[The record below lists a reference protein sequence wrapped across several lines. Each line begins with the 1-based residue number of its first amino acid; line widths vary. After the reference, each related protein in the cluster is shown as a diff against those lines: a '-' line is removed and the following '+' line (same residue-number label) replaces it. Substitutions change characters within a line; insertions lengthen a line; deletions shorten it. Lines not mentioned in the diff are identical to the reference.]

1 MFHITNKSILVAALV
16 LAGAATMHAEFI
28 TTESETLKVWADPI
42 TVNADNGSIATL
54 TVYEN
59 DIINYSSFNMVITVP
74 EGITVAKVKQGRE
87 TVDDIFLT
95 DRAASTHTIACNMLD
110 DGRTIKIISYSI
122 QLDEFYPDDVNGE
135 PLDALFTLGLVAS
148 PEMDSG
154 EYECTISDVKFV
166 ETSTDASILPN
177 EPLTFI
183 LTVDGGKTN
192 SIDGISGEEVHESP
206 YFDLQGRRVLPNAN
220 PRIII
225 SAGHKKIN
233 R

>member
-1 MFHITNKSILVAALV
+1 MFNKIQKVAAV
-16 LAGAATMHAEFI
+16 TALALCGAATMHAEFI
-28 TTESETLKVWADPI
+28 TTKSETLKVWADPI
-42 TVNADNGSIATL
+42 TVNADDGTVSTL

-74 EGITVAKVKQGRE
+74 EGITIAKVKQGRE

-95 DRAASTHTIACNMLD
+95 ERAAASHTIACNMLD

-148 PEMDSG
+148 PEMVEG

-177 EPLTFI
+177 EPLTFT
-183 LTVDGGKTN
+183 LTVAGGKTN
-192 SIDGISGEEVHESP
+192 AIEDVTSEKINESP
-206 YFDLQGRRVLPNAN
+206 AFDLQGRRVRANAN

-225 SAGHKKIN
+225 SAGQKKIN